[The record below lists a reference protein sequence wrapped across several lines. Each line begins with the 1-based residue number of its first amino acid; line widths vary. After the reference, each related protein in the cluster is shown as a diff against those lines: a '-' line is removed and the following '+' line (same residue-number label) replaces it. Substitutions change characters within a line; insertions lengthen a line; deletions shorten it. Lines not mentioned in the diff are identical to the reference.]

1 MVAAEGL
8 ERLATVL
15 YTPAGIPAGLPMK
28 VIVAGVLG
36 LDAAKDSHDTV
47 VLGVTGIRA
56 EGELLTVTT
65 CWTGPPPRLA
75 FRKTTLGIAVSVF
88 CACKVNALPSN
99 AAAIASERETFA
111 MSVKVVLESGGSVT
125 RLGLCCVKA

>member
-1 MVAAEGL
+1 
-8 ERLATVL
+8 
-15 YTPAGIPAGLPMK
+15 MK

-65 CWTGPPPRLA
+65 C
-75 FRKTTLGIAVSVF
+75 
-88 CACKVNALPSN
+88 
-99 AAAIASERETFA
+99 
-111 MSVKVVLESGGSVT
+111 
-125 RLGLCCVKA
+125 